1 MYKHELNNKIKPIII
16 VEGVRNCGK
25 SFLIN
30 KIKDSYLTYKY
41 PFTDWFNYVYDK
53 DMSNNIN
60 KEIFYLIFGQ
70 DSCLFDMYSKGL
82 IKDQLVLDRGFLS
95 NVVFGIQ
102 SKRITEEEA
111 IKNLK
116 WQLEKW
122 PNLFK
127 VVYLSSEHIEDLR
140 DKDSW
145 SIYKSKETD
154 KIYRHLFKELNIE
167 PIEFFNNKDKE
178 SEIEFFTA
186 LKKLS

>member
-1 MYKHELNNKIKPIII
+1 MKKHELVTKLKPIII
-16 VEGVRNCGK
+16 CEGCRNVGK

-30 KIKDSYLTYKY
+30 TIKDLYLTYKY
-41 PFTDWFNYVYDK
+41 PFNEWFINVYDN
-53 DMSNNIN
+53 DMTNNIN

-70 DSCLFDMYSKGL
+70 DSCLFDMYNKGL

-95 NVVFGIQ
+95 NIVFGIQ
-102 SKRITEEEA
+102 SKRITLEEA

-122 PNLFK
+122 PELFK
-127 VVYLSSEHIEDLR
+127 IVYITSKNTEDLR
-140 DKDSW
+140 DKDKW
-145 SIYKSKETD
+145 SIYNSEETD

-178 SEIEFFTA
+178 SEIKFFDT

>member
-1 MYKHELNNKIKPIII
+1 MYKHVTNSKLKPIII

-41 PFTDWFNYVYDK
+41 PFTDWFNFVYDN

-70 DSCLFDMYSKGL
+70 DTCLFDMYQKGL
-82 IKDQLVLDRGFLS
+82 ISNQLVLDRGFLS

-102 SKRITEEEA
+102 SKRISIEEA

-122 PNLFK
+122 PDLFK
-127 VVYLSSEHIEDLR
+127 IVYVSSEYIEDLR
-140 DKDSW
+140 DKDIW
-145 SIYKSKETD
+145 SIYNSKETD
-154 KIYRHLFKELNIE
+154 TIYRMLFKELNIE
-167 PIEFFNNKDKE
+167 PIEFFNKMNKE
-178 SEIEFFTA
+178 SEIEFFNT